1 MKFQS
6 LFLGLLFATF
16 VSSAPILLPRS
27 ATLAVPTD
35 DPFYQAPSGY
45 EDEAVGTVLRTR
57 KLQDAFGLITFELHV
72 SEVHQVLVVSE
83 DTFKNK
89 IVIMS
94 TVFVPFNADP
104 SKLVSY
110 HMAEDTASPNCAPS
124 YAMQLESSAASWITP
139 QVELLL
145 VNSALKEGY
154 YVVVPDHEG
163 PKATF
168 VAGYSAG
175 YAVLNTVRGVLS
187 TGNDT
192 GIDPDAEV
200 AFWGYS
206 GGGFTTAWASSLH
219 PTYAPE
225 INLVGASMGGVPVDL
240 HHVANYTMGT
250 LFAGFIISAILG
262 LSHEYPDLD
271 NLLTEY
277 TKSESILAHLKDAEN
292 DCLLE
297 ILSYY
302 AFATWD
308 NYFTDG
314 EAVLDLPLV
323 VNLTAE
329 NSIMNNGGIPTVPI
343 FAYHSQMD
351 EIIPVDD
358 MDDLYD
364 YYCGKGVVID
374 YHRGLYSGHIITAV
388 TGAGLALNFIKDR
401 FNKVPVSDKCSKTT
415 TAFEA
420 FDPDALPGLKDIL
433 IADVDFFLGDDMGP
447 DSPSTGNTT
456 TTTASGTT
464 GIVNSVLNGISS
476 LVSNLINPEN
486 PESVT
491 PQYIYDHLG
500 ETLSSAWG
508 AVTAATSFVSG
519 IFGGSDSSNST
530 SGGLVSSLLSEGASL
545 ASGLLGSDSSSNSTS
560 GGLVSSLLSEGE
572 SLASDLLGSD
582 SSTNNTSS
590 SGGLLSTLG
599 GLASSLFDSG
609 SSSNSSSSVVSS
621 LLSAVSSI
629 L

>member
-6 LFLGLLFATF
+6 FFLGLLFAAF
-16 VSSAPILLPRS
+16 VSSAPILLPR

-35 DPFYQAPSGY
+35 DPFYLPPSGY

-57 KLQDAFGLITFELHV
+57 KLEDAFGLVTFELHV
-72 SEVHQVLVVSE
+72 SDVYQILVVSE

-89 IVIMS
+89 IAILS

-124 YAMQLESSAASWITP
+124 YAMQLESSPASWITP

-145 VNSALKEGY
+145 VNSALEEGY

-168 VAGYSAG
+168 VAGYLAA
-175 YAVLNTVRGVLS
+175 YAVLNTIRGVLS

-206 GGGFTTAWASSLH
+206 GGGFTTAWATSLH

-225 INLVGASMGGVPVDL
+225 VNLVATSMGGVPVDL

-271 NLLTEY
+271 NLISEY
-277 TKSESILAHLKDAEN
+277 IISESRLTHLKDAEN

-308 NYFTDG
+308 LYFTDG
-314 EAVLDLPLV
+314 DAVLDLPLV
-323 VNLTAE
+323 VNITAE

-351 EIIPVDD
+351 EVIPVDG

-364 YYCGKGVVID
+364 YYCGQGVIID
-374 YHRGLYSGHIITAV
+374 YHRDLYSGHIITAV

-401 FNKVPVSDKCSKTT
+401 FNKVPLTNKCQKTT
-415 TAFEA
+415 TALEA
-420 FDPDALPGLKDIL
+420 FDPNSLSGLGDIL
-433 IADVDFFLGDDMGP
+433 IADIDFLTGDNMGP
-447 DSPSTGNTT
+447 DTASTGNTT
-456 TTTASGTT
+456 SSTAAGTT
-464 GIVNSVLNGISS
+464 GILASVLNGVLS
-476 LVSNLINPEN
+476 LISNLINPEN
-486 PESVT
+486 PESTT

-500 ETLSSAWG
+500 ETLTTAID
-508 AVTAATSFVSG
+508 AVTGATSFISE
-519 IFGGSDSSNST
+519 IFGGLDSSNGTLS
-530 SGGLVSSLLSEGASL
+530 SVLSSLVSEGESL
-545 ASGLLGSDSSSNSTS
+545 ASGLLGLDSSNSTS
-560 GGLVSSLLSEGE
+560 L
-572 SLASDLLGSD
+572 
-582 SSTNNTSS
+582 
-590 SGGLLSTLG
+590 SGGLLSTLLSAG
-599 GLASSLFDSG
+599 GSLASSLFDLG

-621 LLSAVSSI
+621 LLSTVSSI